1 MLGGDYLR
9 FVLLVQFQESKTLL
23 TLGTC
28 LPPLFIRNA
37 VCAYV
42 CSYSCVRCVCVCEF
56 VSVCVWVVVHVHGFR
71 LFLETLGFLR
81 RAFQQETELRA
92 RVYRFEPSS
101 ASSFSFFFLS
111 LSFFVSLVLVT
122 LRGLFA
128 HFEAQPVLRPVIFD
142 VLLSQFCRCSKA
154 LVRVIFCNP
163 RVRSFIFQVLRN
175 GGGRGVAI

>member
-42 CSYSCVRCVCVCEF
+42 CSYSCVRCVCVCVF

-111 LSFFVSLVLVT
+111 LSFFVSLGFGYSQRPLCPFRSAARVKTRYFRRPPFTVL
-122 LRGLFA
+122 
-128 HFEAQPVLRPVIFD
+128 
-142 VLLSQFCRCSKA
+142 
-154 LVRVIFCNP
+154 
-163 RVRSFIFQVLRN
+163 QVF
-175 GGGRGVAI
+175 